1 MIRRP
6 PRSTLFPYTTLF
18 RSHCAICS
26 KLPPSDTPAF
36 WKVFNERV
44 LQLWQEYD
52 AIAKEKKPDSFYF
65 ANLGG
70 NLRCGPNLDRLG
82 KTAVW
87 FQADN
92 QGRTY
97 EDPAVWGWALQGRGC
112 NAVMDGK
119 FSANV
124 SAAYSTRSEE
134 RRVGEECRYRWAP

>member
-26 KLPPSDTPAF
+26 KLPPSDTPAY

-70 NLRCGPNLDRLG
+70 NLRCGPNLDRLREN
-82 KTAVW
+82 AVSV
-87 FQADN
+87 QAHH
-92 QGRTY
+92 QGPAY
-97 EDPAVWGWALQGRGC
+97 EDAAALGG
-112 NAVMDGK
+112 A
-119 FSANV
+119 
-124 SAAYSTRSEE
+124 
-134 RRVGEECRYRWAP
+134 